1 MIRLVILS
9 DGKAGH
15 VSSSRGMAKLIEAAT
30 PSRTEVLEIR
40 LRGKFLRPL
49 LRLLVNSGAAC
60 VLNRWIG
67 PGWPA
72 LFYRGYRPIAGDAL
86 ISAGGD
92 TLYLN
97 AYAGRCLGIANFF
110 CGSLR
115 GVNADDFKLIVHTRR
130 TELAHWRALAV
141 LPIALD
147 IDRAEQAAA
156 DFARARLD
164 GRRQGYWALMIGGP
178 GNGYRF
184 DADNVVAMLT
194 QCAEL
199 AGRAGKQLLV
209 STSRRTGAGVESA
222 IADWLESHLHAP
234 VAYTVLYG
242 RRPEKVAG
250 AFMRLAEV
258 VFCSE
263 ESTSMLSE
271 SVYCGRP
278 VIALAPA
285 DARPVPD
292 QAAFIA
298 ELVDRRHLLRM
309 TIGDANS
316 AALEQFLSDWQAYD
330 GAEHRRLQADLLAA
344 LPVARATAGTD
355 AG

>member
-15 VSSSRGMAKLIEAAT
+15 VSSSRGMAKLIEAAA

-40 LRGKFLRPL
+40 LRAKFLRPI
-49 LRLLVNSGAAC
+49 LRLLINSGVAC
-60 VLNRWIG
+60 TLTRLIG
-67 PGWPA
+67 PAWPG
-72 LFYRGYRPIAGDAL
+72 LFYRGYRPITGDAAL
-86 ISAGGD
+86 SAGGD

-97 AYAGRCLGIANFF
+97 AYAGRCLGMANFF

-115 GVNADDFKLIVHTRR
+115 GVDADRFKLIVHTRR
-130 TELAHWRALAV
+130 ADLPHWRALSV

-147 IDRAEQAAA
+147 IDQAERAAA
-156 DFARARLD
+156 DFARERLD
-164 GRRQGYWALMIGGP
+164 GRRQNYWALMIGGP

-184 DADNVVAMLT
+184 DAESVVAMLA

-199 AGRAGKQLLV
+199 ARQAGKQLLV
-209 STSRRTGAGVESA
+209 STSRRTGASAEAA
-222 IADWLESHLHAP
+222 IADWLEGHLDAP

-250 AFMRLAEV
+250 AFMRLAELV
-258 VFCSE
+258 LCSE

-285 DARPVPD
+285 DAHPAPD
-292 QAAFIA
+292 QADFIA
-298 ELVDRRHLLRM
+298 ELVERRHLLRM
-309 TIGDANS
+309 TIG
-316 AALEQFLSDWQAYD
+316 AADSTALDTFLADWQAYD
-330 GAEHRRLQADLLAA
+330 GAEHRRLQADMLAA
-344 LPVARATAGTD
+344 LRAALR
-355 AG
+355 